1 MTATRTRHVALVAF
15 PRAQVLDV
23 TGPLEVFSQAARH
36 LQAANAR
43 TAPAYTTEIVA
54 RRAGPVPMS
63 SGVRLVADRSIGSRS
78 ITPGTP

>member
-43 TAPAYTTEIVA
+43 TAPAYSPKASA
-54 RRAGPVPMS
+54 R
-63 SGVRLVADRSIGSRS
+63 
-78 ITPGTP
+78 